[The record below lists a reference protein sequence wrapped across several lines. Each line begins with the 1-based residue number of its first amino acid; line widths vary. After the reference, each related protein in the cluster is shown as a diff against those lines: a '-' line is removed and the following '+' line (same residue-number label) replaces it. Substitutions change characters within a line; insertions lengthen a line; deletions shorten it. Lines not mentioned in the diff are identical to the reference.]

1 VRPLLQD
8 REKAEARRLK
18 DHAKRKAREQAAIE
32 DNKRRLGEL
41 FLEVQRREDRLAAID
56 AELRAEHHN
65 DSYRPDETDTFRD
78 LAEERDWERSA
89 EEYERFMGRG
99 W

>member
-41 FLEVQRREDRLAAID
+41 FLEVQRREDELAARD
-56 AELRAEHHN
+56 AELQAEHGYSK
-65 DSYRPDETDTFRD
+65 DYRPDETDD
-78 LAEERDWERSA
+78 QWGIDWENDF
-89 EEYERFMGRG
+89 EESTREWERFG
-99 W
+99 

>member
-8 REKAEARRLK
+8 REQAEARRLK

-56 AELRAEHHN
+56 AELRPSTTTQRTTART
-65 DSYRPDETDTFRD
+65 RPTP
-78 LAEERDWERSA
+78 SA
-89 EEYERFMGRG
+89 T
-99 W
+99 